1 MSDPPAAIHVVPA
14 VDGWAVT
21 REGRDVA
28 LSHHRSEEEAVEAGR
43 EAARREGAPLVVHD
57 ASAEVRPDASEDGR
71 TGGDHRAQET

>member
-21 REGRDVA
+21 REGREVA

-43 EAARREGAPLVVHD
+43 EAARREGAPFVVHD
-57 ASAEVRPDASEDGR
+57 ASGQVRPEPCE
-71 TGGDHRAQET
+71 GGPSGG